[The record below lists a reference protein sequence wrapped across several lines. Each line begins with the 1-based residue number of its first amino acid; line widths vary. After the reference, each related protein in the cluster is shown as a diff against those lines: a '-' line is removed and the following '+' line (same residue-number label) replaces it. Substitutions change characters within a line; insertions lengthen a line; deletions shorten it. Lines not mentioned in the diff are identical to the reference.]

1 MRVLRNSVASS
12 LVQAVSDA
20 ALTDDEGRG
29 DGSFFGGLLAVR
41 FGEAGLRAHVREF
54 LARLR

>member
-1 MRVLRNSVASS
+1 MLRNSVASS